1 MAAAHRSMFSRK
13 AKKPMQS
20 GTKVGWQCFS
30 RAVFA
35 LGDGLVQQCADFLA
49 NDIARPTA
57 LAQSIW
63 YFVRL
68 RGKKLPLQGVQQRG
82 QPELRR
88 TDAIHGQDQA
98 KPWRSMARRIRR
110 RVVSYCTAVIS

>member
-49 NDIARPTA
+49 NNIARPTA
-57 LAQSIW
+57 IAQRIG

-68 RGKKLPLQGVQQRG
+68 RSKKLPFQGVKQRRKS
-82 QPELRR
+82 ELRR
-88 TDAIHGQDQA
+88 THASHGQDQA
-98 KPWRSMARRIRR
+98 KP
-110 RVVSYCTAVIS
+110 